1 MILDRFRLDG
11 QVAIVTGAGRGLGLG
26 IAGGLAEAGADIVS
40 VGRVAETS
48 ALAARVAAAGRR
60 LLPLPTDLADL
71 DDEGAAAILARTL
84 ETFGRVDVLVNNAG
98 TTRRAPVA
106 EFTTEDW
113 DYVLGVNLRAIFL
126 LSRTVGRAL
135 LDQGRGKI
143 VNVASLLSFQG
154 GILTPAYATAKHGV
168 AGLTRA
174 MANEWAGKGICVN
187 AIAPGY
193 MATDLNER
201 LLNDPERL
209 RQISERIPAGH
220 WGEPDDL
227 AGTAVFLAS
236 AASDYV
242 NGQILAVDGGW
253 LSR

>member
-26 IAGGLAEAGADIVS
+26 IAAGLAEAGADIVS
-40 VGRVAETS
+40 VGRTAATP
-48 ALAARVAAAGRR
+48 ALTERIAATGRR
-60 LLPLPTDLADL
+60 LLPLDTDLAEL
-71 DDEGAAAILARTL
+71 DDDGAAALLARTL
-84 ETFGRVDVLVNNAG
+84 ELFGRVDILVNNAG
-98 TTRRAPVA
+98 TTRRNPVA

-113 DYVLGVNLRAIFL
+113 DYVLGVNLRSIFL
-126 LSRTVGRAL
+126 LSRTVGREFL
-135 LDQGRGKI
+135 GQRRGKI

-154 GILTPAYATAKHGV
+154 GIMTPAYATAKHGV
-168 AGLTRA
+168 AGLTKA
-174 MANEWAGKGICVN
+174 MANEWAGQGICVN

-201 LLNDPERL
+201 LLNDPERY

-220 WGEPDDL
+220 WGTPEDL

-253 LSR
+253 LAR